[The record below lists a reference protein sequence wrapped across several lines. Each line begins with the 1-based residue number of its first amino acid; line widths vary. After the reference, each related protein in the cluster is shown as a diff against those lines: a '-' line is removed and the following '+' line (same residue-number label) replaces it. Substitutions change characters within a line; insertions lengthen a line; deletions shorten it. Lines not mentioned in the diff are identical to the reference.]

1 VVLKPI
7 AQLTYYMFNIS
18 DQISLTLYSQPFS
31 DRITEKQV
39 GITTMFISCDIENKV
54 HSIYFNN
61 APCMCT
67 NECIW
72 QVFTNIHRKMDGK
85 KEELKKTTSLVNVA
99 GMAVY
104 TGVLVKRNNDK
115 RLTCYM
121 HAYIIIYHETKN
133 NVYIKSHQEIFTLGS
148 KLTQWEHPYSYH

>member
-1 VVLKPI
+1 
-7 AQLTYYMFNIS
+7 M
-18 DQISLTLYSQPFS
+18 TL
-31 DRITEKQV
+31 
-39 GITTMFISCDIENKV
+39 ENKL
-54 HSIYFNN
+54 HSVDFNN

-72 QVFTNIHRKMDGK
+72 PVFTNIHRKMDGK

-104 TGVLVKRNNDK
+104 TGVIVKRNNDK

-121 HAYIIIYHETKN
+121 HAYIIIYHVTKN
-133 NVYIKSHQEIFTLGS
+133 NVYIKSHQEIFTHGS